1 MPAARSP
8 SPAPATL
15 VVIANPAAG
24 RGRGAQLLPR
34 LRTLLDSAATRSG
47 GALAVELQ
55 LTTRAGEECEL
66 ARAAAE
72 RGATTIAA
80 LGGDGTWGNVVR
92 GLMTARVPSERPRL
106 ALLAAGTGNDLAWA
120 TGIPAHDLEAA
131 IAIALGAHERHLD
144 VGEAQCE
151 AERVH
156 FVNCLGFGF
165 DAAVLEGTQ
174 RVRWLRGHAVYLF
187 TAARM
192 LFGYPGITAEVRV
205 VDGAGARRTPTEDSR
220 NLPSGANARAHFLAV
235 IFANGPRFGG
245 GFRIAPEA
253 RLDDGALDLVRVTDG
268 PPLRRAIVFAGATR
282 GTHTTAPEVDIRLV
296 REATLTFDTPPL
308 FDADGELHQARSCSV
323 TVRCH
328 PRALRLAVP
337 G

>member
-1 MPAARSP
+1 MP
-8 SPAPATL
+8 PAPRSEAPTL

-24 RGRGAQLLPR
+24 RGRGARLIPR
-34 LRTLLDSAATRSG
+34 LRALLDAAVVRSG
-47 GALAVELQ
+47 GTLAVDVQ
-55 LTTRAGEECEL
+55 LTTCVGEECDL
-66 ARAAAE
+66 ARGAAE
-72 RGATTIAA
+72 RGAATIAA

-92 GLMTARVPSERPRL
+92 GIMTARLPGERPRL

-131 IAIALGAHERHLD
+131 IALALGSHERRID
-144 VGEAQCE
+144 VGEADG
-151 AERVH
+151 VH

-220 NLPSGANARAHFLAV
+220 TLPSGASARAHFLAV

-296 REATLTFDTPPL
+296 REATLTFDTPPV